1 MPFFSFS
8 VCDGKRL
15 SAEATSLE
23 GFLGGLLQT
32 AFDLPQAGFGE
43 GWEEEEKGHV
53 E

>member
-1 MPFFSFS
+1 M
-8 VCDGKRL
+8 CDGKRL

-23 GFLGGLLQT
+23 SFLGGLLQT